1 MEIKVPGRLLM
12 SKINAIYG
20 TGGFAREVMPILK
33 EQCPNEENIFIVH
46 KKYMQT
52 QNSINGY
59 SLMSYEDFIKISS
72 RDKNITIAISDR
84 AIRAKVSDQV
94 DNDHIKQKNIIS
106 KTSIIMDNVSISDG
120 VIICPFVTLTSNIRI
135 GKNFHANIYSYV
147 AHDCII
153 GDNVTFAPSVKCNGN
168 VIIEDNVYIGT
179 GAIIKQGKPDKPLI
193 IRKNAIISAGSYV
206 TKNVDESTTVFGNPA
221 QKLSKDSLK
230 K

>member
-46 KKYMQT
+46 KKYMQNE
-52 QNSINGY
+52 NSINGCP
-59 SLMSYEDFIKISS
+59 LMSYEDFIKISS
-72 RDKNITIAISDR
+72 RDKNVTIAISDT

-106 KTSIIMDNVSISDG
+106 KTSITMDNVSISDG
-120 VIICPFVTLTSNIRI
+120 VIICPFVTLTSNIKI

-147 AHDCII
+147 AHDCLI
-153 GDNVTFAPSVKCNGN
+153 GENVTFAPSVKCNGN
-168 VIIEDNVYIGT
+168 VIIEDNVFIGT
-179 GAIIKQGKPDKPLI
+179 GAIIKQGKKDNPLVI
-193 IRKNAIISAGSYV
+193 GANSIISAGSFV
-206 TKNVDESTTVFGNPA
+206 TKNVSKSTTVFGNPA
-221 QKLSKDSLK
+221 KILSKSSLK
-230 K
+230 

>member
-46 KKYMQT
+46 KKYMQNE
-52 QNSINGY
+52 NSINGCP
-59 SLMSYEDFIKISS
+59 LMSYEDFIKISS
-72 RDKNITIAISDR
+72 RDKNVTIAISDT

-147 AHDCII
+147 AHDCLI
-153 GDNVTFAPSVKCNGN
+153 GENVTFAPSVKCNGN
-168 VIIEDNVYIGT
+168 VIIEDNVFIGT
-179 GAIIKQGKPDKPLI
+179 GAIIKQGKKDNPLVI
-193 IRKNAIISAGSYV
+193 GANSIISAGSFV
-206 TKNVDESTTVFGNPA
+206 TKNVSKSTTVFGNPA
-221 QKLSKDSLK
+221 KILSKSSLK
-230 K
+230 

>member
-1 MEIKVPGRLLM
+1 MEIKIPGRLLM

-46 KKYMQT
+46 KKYMQNE
-52 QNSINGY
+52 NSINGCP
-59 SLMSYEDFIKISS
+59 LMSYEDFIKISS
-72 RDKNITIAISDR
+72 RDKNVTIAISDT

-106 KTSIIMDNVSISDG
+106 KTSITMDNVSISDG

-147 AHDCII
+147 AHDCLI
-153 GDNVTFAPSVKCNGN
+153 GENVTFAPSVKCNGN
-168 VIIEDNVYIGT
+168 VIIEDNVFIGT
-179 GAIIKQGKPDKPLI
+179 GAIIKQGKKDNPLVI
-193 IRKNAIISAGSYV
+193 GANSIISAGSFV
-206 TKNVDESTTVFGNPA
+206 TKNVSKSTTVFGNPA
-221 QKLSKDSLK
+221 KILSKSSLK
-230 K
+230 

>member
-46 KKYMQT
+46 KKYMQNE
-52 QNSINGY
+52 NSINGCP
-59 SLMSYEDFIKISS
+59 LMSYEDFIKISS
-72 RDKNITIAISDR
+72 RDKNVTIAISDT

-106 KTSIIMDNVSISDG
+106 KTSITMDNVSISDG
-120 VIICPFVTLTSNIRI
+120 VIICPFVTLTSNIKI

-147 AHDCII
+147 AHDCLI
-153 GDNVTFAPSVKCNGN
+153 GENVTFAPSVKCNGN
-168 VIIEDNVYIGT
+168 VIIEDNVFIGT
-179 GAIIKQGKPDKPLI
+179 GAIIKQGKKDNPLVI
-193 IRKNAIISAGSYV
+193 GANSIISAGSFV
-206 TKNVDESTTVFGNPA
+206 TKNVSKSTTVFGNPA
-221 QKLSKDSLK
+221 KILTKSSLK
-230 K
+230 